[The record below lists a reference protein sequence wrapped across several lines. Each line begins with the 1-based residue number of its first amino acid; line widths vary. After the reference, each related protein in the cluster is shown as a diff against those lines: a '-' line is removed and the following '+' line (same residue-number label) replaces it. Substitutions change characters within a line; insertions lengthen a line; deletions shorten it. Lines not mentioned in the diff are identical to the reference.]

1 MLFAKIFVGEP
12 SHVDG
17 DPSKCQAFSF
27 DTSGPDCTKLGAQ
40 VAGYMKDNA
49 QLTTKAQNLA
59 SKQRGTAAIAC
70 KTGMNAAQLSLA
82 GCGFQHS
89 LSAGGKA
96 LMTSPFLIGLKHF
109 AWTWDPNAWPL
120 IGCGG
125 IITCVHARLFISV
138 YYCESLAEEG
148 LKALVAL
155 NTLPVFRGVD
165 PKPLQVLSNT
175 VLELSEGQAMFIP
188 PGSIPVVVGAPGRS
202 DQSISGIDS
211 ADKAVAAFI
220 PILFDNSDPLE
231 SMRSDARLLLKQ
243 SLDQCI
249 LSQFKGQKAEVSAP
263 LIEWMETWAA

>member
-1 MLFAKIFVGEP
+1 M
-12 SHVDG
+12 
-17 DPSKCQAFSF
+17 
-27 DTSGPDCTKLGAQ
+27 
-40 VAGYMKDNA
+40 
-49 QLTTKAQNLA
+49 
-59 SKQRGTAAIAC
+59 
-70 KTGMNAAQLSLA
+70 
-82 GCGFQHS
+82 
-89 LSAGGKA
+89 
-96 LMTSPFLIGLKHF
+96 
-109 AWTWDPNAWPL
+109 
-120 IGCGG
+120 
-125 IITCVHARLFISV
+125 
-138 YYCESLAEEG
+138 
-148 LKALVAL
+148 KALVAL

-165 PKPLQVLSNT
+165 PTPLQVLSNT

-243 SLDQCI
+243 KLDQCI